1 MGPYMGT
8 QYEVA
13 RLVGCPGHFIFGM
26 VRIPSEEALVR
37 RGRVRCLTGEIHLL
51 R

>member
-26 VRIPSEEALVR
+26 VRIPSGEALVR
-37 RGRVRCLTGEIHLL
+37 RGRVRCLAGEIHLL